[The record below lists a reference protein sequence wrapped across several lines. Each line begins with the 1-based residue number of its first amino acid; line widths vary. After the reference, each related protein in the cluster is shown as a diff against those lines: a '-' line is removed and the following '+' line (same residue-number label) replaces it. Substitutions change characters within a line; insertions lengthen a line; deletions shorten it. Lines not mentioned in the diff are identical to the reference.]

1 MPKEK
6 YNVIMTEFDD
16 EVLEFWFP
24 KTEEELEKMLK
35 DAEITQENREAD
47 IERLEDPSIV
57 PEKDEGILLQKE
69 KDTADLLVQL
79 VKDELKVLEGKR

>member
-1 MPKEK
+1 
-6 YNVIMTEFDD
+6 MTEFDD